1 MPKVSD
7 SFFNALSW
15 RSVSAIL
22 ICFMALVAYT
32 PDIPPVNP
40 LWGHY
45 VAPQDESGVPEPLR
59 GRVLTGNVPITIS
72 IYTQPIPFGIRTEPP
87 FSEETFAS
95 GGAGTKHTVSSVD

>member
-1 MPKVSD
+1 MSSANEMPKVSD

-32 PDIPPVNP
+32 PDIPPSTP
-40 LWGHY
+40 YGGPY

-59 GRVLTGNVPITIS
+59 GRVLHGECPHHH
-72 IYTQPIPFGIRTEPP
+72 IYIYAANSLWDT
-87 FSEETFAS
+87 
-95 GGAGTKHTVSSVD
+95 D